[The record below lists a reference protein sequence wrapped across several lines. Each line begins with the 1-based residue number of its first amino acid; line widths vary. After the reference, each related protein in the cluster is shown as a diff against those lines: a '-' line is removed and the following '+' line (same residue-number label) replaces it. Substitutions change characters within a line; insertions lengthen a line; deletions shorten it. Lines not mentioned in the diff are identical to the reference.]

1 MSIAKATGQQSNFV
15 LLASSIY
22 LVVSVVGFIGSNATD
37 SPALELNSY
46 YNAIA
51 ALAGFVSFFILRS
64 FNKDSKRFTFG
75 LDRFIPLLTLVEGLL
90 IFSVSQNACA
100 LSMPLIF
107 SGGSENP
114 VNITTLIYSII
125 ISICYFLNYIL
136 HLKHTKSVGNSLPL
150 SKLLLSRSF
159 SITIFSVAIT
169 VLFGISIV
177 LTQLN
182 ILPAAASHI
191 EPIAIFVLVSIA
203 MKGPMG
209 QIFGS
214 MNQLLLGAPQKEET
228 VAINDIVVSRMEG
241 ISPENYK
248 VRPTKQGE
256 MLYVSI
262 LLSENFADSYPAK
275 VNSLQAIKSMIST
288 DLRDKFPINRI
299 EFSL

>member
-1 MSIAKATGQQSNFV
+1 MSVSKANAQQSNFL

-22 LVVSVVGFIGSNATD
+22 LVVSIFGFIGSNSTN
-37 SPALELNSY
+37 SSALQLNSY

-51 ALAGFVSFFILRS
+51 AITGFASFVLLRK
-64 FNKDSKRFTFG
+64 FNADSKRFTFG

-100 LSMPLIF
+100 SSTQLIF

-114 VNITTLIYSII
+114 VNSDTLIYSII
-125 ISICYFLNYIL
+125 ITIIYFLSYIL
-136 HLKHTKSVGNSLPL
+136 HLNHVKNLGNSLPL
-150 SKLLLSRSF
+150 SKILLAKSLI
-159 SITIFSVAIT
+159 ITIFSASIAL
-169 VLFGISIV
+169 LFGISII
-177 LTQLN
+177 LTQIN
-182 ILPAAASHI
+182 IFPPIRSYI

-214 MNQLLLGAPQKEET
+214 VNQLLLGAPQKEET
-228 VAINDIVVSRMEG
+228 NAIFAIIASRMAG
-241 ISPENYK
+241 MSPDSYK

-256 MLYVSI
+256 MLYVNI
-262 LLSENFADSYPAK
+262 LLSENFADSYPGK
-275 VNSLQAIKSMIST
+275 VNLLQTIKNTISE
-288 DLRDKFPINRI
+288 DLRNQFPINKV

>member
-37 SPALELNSY
+37 SSALELNSY

-125 ISICYFLNYIL
+125 ISICYFLSYIL

-150 SKLLLSRSF
+150 SKLLLSRSL

-169 VLFGISIV
+169 VLFGISMV